1 MAAKQPPPSI
11 QQQPGGYG
19 KGRGQFHVIDSN
31 GQVIGKHN
39 SVWSAARQIHD
50 YFPDGG
56 EEGSEPGMSA
66 NHEEAE
72 SEAGVTGEAEP
83 VGSRDIRPHVPRPAI
98 PRPPKSEHP
107 KPDTKRIPRP

>member
-1 MAAKQPPPSI
+1 MAKAQPSI

-56 EEGSEPGMSA
+56 EEGSA
-66 NHEEAE
+66 QEEASE
-72 SEAGVTGEAEP
+72 PASEAKAE
-83 VGSRDIRPHVPRPAI
+83 GDIRPHIPRPAI